1 MRAAWL
7 GWCSGTICGYHCG
20 MFPHIATSPMVRR
33 AGAGALAL
41 RGVPPARPRSTLRL
55 DLRVSG
61 RRTAEE
67 RSKVQS
73 AAPVDETRRPC
84 MVASCS
90 RWDAARPRRGRD
102 QSLARPCC
110 PGRDVGA
117 GVSSG
122 CEGVLERSAA
132 PWLENGFRRGSRSG
146 TRRHV
151 SNFLLRMGC
160 WHSTRAQHIFWL
172 PCTARE
178 DQIDPCTDRSLHS
191 LGCVCC
197 TKEELFEYNISSKPF
212 HSQFILVCN
221 SVYSLPCISLCRVF
235 SESIK
240 YQLPCNSDY

>member
-110 PGRDVGA
+110 PGRHVGA
-117 GVSSG
+117 CVSSG

-160 WHSTRAQHIFWL
+160 WHSTRAQHIFGVRACVSGTHRAAPGSGSRHAGMGAL
-172 PCTARE
+172 RDVLGHPGRLLDALGDVLGRQGRASDGVRTAKGG
-178 DQIDPCTDRSLHS
+178 
-191 LGCVCC
+191 LG
-197 TKEELFEYNISSKPF
+197 EGPGP
-212 HSQFILVCN
+212 SQ
-221 SVYSLPCISLCRVF
+221 
-235 SESIK
+235 K
-240 YQLPCNSDY
+240 